1 MLNFNRQ
8 VGATNPWNWKK
19 PVQSG
24 ALRRKFILIKL
35 IVDAQVEVVGVVRRL
50 TVLAAEYSMSI
61 ASIRQTEHSHYA
73 LYFICHFQR
82 GNHVGYFQ
90 HKENTGRPS
99 DAICYKGRK
108 GLQRLRCGWTRME
121 PCPCKPLG
129 FDPTGLERAAKAAR
143 EIDASTNACVCV
155 HCCVFV
161 RIILAAAQA
170 ALAFDVILQHETT
183 KQLEHET
190 RQAAYEMQSRKYEIE
205 RIKDEGD
212 EARQTLAVTTV

>member
-1 MLNFNRQ
+1 MRPGLNVR
-8 VGATNPWNWKK
+8 
-19 PVQSG
+19 
-24 ALRRKFILIKL
+24 FILL
-35 IVDAQVEVVGVVRRL
+35 RL
-50 TVLAAEYSMSI
+50 VFY
-61 ASIRQTEHSHYA
+61 
-73 LYFICHFQR
+73 LYFQR
-82 GNHVGYFQ
+82 GNHVGHFQ
-90 HKENTGRPS
+90 HKENTGRPG